1 VQANQQHPAAAHQHY
16 AASITHMTSLSTSEC
31 SPALQI
37 AKLLIIPFVCM
48 VELLYMRK
56 RFSAPVVASIAV
68 VIIGVA
74 IV

>member
-1 VQANQQHPAAAHQHY
+1 MSAAVCPLCC
-16 AASITHMTSLSTSEC
+16 AA
-31 SPALQI
+31 ALQI
-37 AKLLIIPFVCM
+37 AKLLIIPFVCV